1 MFKLFFSLAL
11 LAGVNATALAAADV
25 NPFNW
30 LASRSAPPCS
40 IKPGVRSSRS
50 DLVQFGG
57 ISASISAQSTRDES
71 NACEQ
76 TASVWVTKGGVSMQ
90 VNLPDAANNTF
101 SIIDF
106 APDASLILL
115 HKTKTFALPG
125 EDAGD
130 EISLLSPESSALRWV
145 STRQLIGLGNC
156 STLVEPEGFLGPRQL
171 VFLTI
176 PSVVAAKGVP
186 SCADRPK
193 MLALDLTTRKV
204 FEPPATITM
213 IKNGHRLAGPLLSC
227 QTDPDLAGACYS
239 IRGRVGLG
247 SNGISMRLWQVGTD
261 KMMNLGEGL
270 LPDELSSLVT
280 PGTRVY
286 ANMIVCPLAS
296 GVPRVMPTV
305 CIESAGN
312 YQREKVV
319 TRQAAAKPPAK
330 SASTEQGASH

>member
-1 MFKLFFSLAL
+1 
-11 LAGVNATALAAADV
+11 
-25 NPFNW
+25 
-30 LASRSAPPCS
+30 
-40 IKPGVRSSRS
+40 
-50 DLVQFGG
+50 
-57 ISASISAQSTRDES
+57 
-71 NACEQ
+71 
-76 TASVWVTKGGVSMQ
+76 MQ

-145 STRQLIGLGNC
+145 STKQLIGLGNC

-171 VFLTI
+171 VFLTS
-176 PSVVAAKGVP
+176 PSLVAAKGVP

-193 MLALDLTTRKV
+193 MLALDLATRKV
-204 FEPPATITM
+204 FEPPAAISM
-213 IKNGHRLAGPLLSC
+213 IKNGRRLGGPLLSC

-247 SNGISMRLWQVGTD
+247 PNGLTMRLWQVGTE
-261 KMMNLGEGL
+261 KMMNLGEGM

-296 GVPRVMPTV
+296 GIPRTQPTV
-305 CIESAGN
+305 CIESASH
-312 YQREKVV
+312 YQQEKIT
-319 TRQAAAKPPAK
+319 TRQAGMKAPAK
-330 SASTEQGASH
+330 AGAADQGASH

>member
-11 LAGVNATALAAADV
+11 IAGANATSVAAADL

-40 IKPGVRSSRS
+40 VKPGVRSSRS
-50 DLVQFGG
+50 DLVEFGG

-71 NACEQ
+71 NGCEQ
-76 TASVWVTKGGVSMQ
+76 TASVWVTKSGVSMQ
-90 VNLPDAANNTF
+90 VNLPDADTNTF

-125 EDAGD
+125 EDSGD

-171 VFLTI
+171 VFLTS
-176 PSVVAAKGVP
+176 PSVVAPKGLP

-193 MLALDLTTRKV
+193 LLALDLATRKV
-204 FEPPATITM
+204 FEPPPAISM
-213 IKNGHRLAGPLLSC
+213 IKNGHRLGGPLLSC

-247 SNGISMRLWQVGTD
+247 SNGISMRLWQVGTE
-261 KMMNLGEGL
+261 KVMNLGEGM

-280 PGTRVY
+280 PETRVY

-296 GVPRVMPTV
+296 NIPRVMPTV
-305 CIESAGN
+305 CIESASN
-312 YQREKVV
+312 LQREKVT
-319 TRQAAAKPPAK
+319 TRQAAVKPPAK
-330 SASTEQGASH
+330 AGATDQGASH